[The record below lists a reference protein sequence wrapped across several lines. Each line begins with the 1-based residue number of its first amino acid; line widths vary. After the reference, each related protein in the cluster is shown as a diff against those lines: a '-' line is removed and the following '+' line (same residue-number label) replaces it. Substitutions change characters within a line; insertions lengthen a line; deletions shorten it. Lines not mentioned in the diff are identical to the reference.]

1 MFNLVGDCGQ
11 SLEIIT
17 ITVACLSSDRFF
29 FKCIWQV
36 YNAFC

>member
-1 MFNLVGDCGQ
+1 MFNLVGNCEQ

-17 ITVACLSSDRFF
+17 ITVACLSSDSF